1 MGLHRNQR
9 HQQITQV
16 GNRRVTQQTLDVGL
30 ADGHQVAEQN
40 RTDGN
45 DRQHHAQRFVVGSR
59 RIQEQTH
66 NDRKDSN
73 LAGGGQEG

>member
-16 GNRRVTQQTLDVGL
+16 GDRRVTEQTLDIGL
-30 ADGHQVAEQN
+30 ADSHQVAEQN
-40 RTDGN
+40 RADGN

-59 RIQEQTH
+59 CIQEQTH
-66 NDRKDSN
+66 HYGEDCN
-73 LAGGGQEG
+73 LAGGRQEG